1 MVYAD
6 NAATTQMSIK
16 AAEDMIKCM
25 REVWGNASSLYGFG
39 QNYYRYEQ
47 KGKFH
52 IYTYGSVNQLPIC
65 QWIKVEGKEFQEALI
80 EAGLYDPK
88 AKHDKWSILPPQMD
102 EMDYHDVLNFKTYY
116 SL

>member
-1 MVYAD
+1 MEIILAKTCKSLTGSLGRIYGY
-6 NAATTQMSIK
+6 SITRR
-16 AAEDMIKCM
+16 D
-25 REVWGNASSLYGFG
+25 
-39 QNYYRYEQ
+39 
-47 KGKFH
+47 GKFYSIRNPKGPRIRDGH
-52 IYTYGSVNQLPIC
+52 LRFIFECAEMASDGFILSN
-65 QWIKVEGKEFQEALI
+65 IKVEGKEFQEALI